1 VEYHTCEATASLAHC
16 GEFISTVKVDR
27 ASSLMIET
35 LRALQKTLQLKKLAQ
50 FQRRVSFGDL
60 ITDRWENAREYGFGE
75 GTSCYDS
82 ALVMGEVRV
91 GCHTWIG
98 PGTVLDGTGGLS
110 IGDHCSISTG
120 VQIYSHDTV
129 QRSLTLGKAPIEY
142 SPTKIGSGVYIG
154 PNSVISRGVTIGDGA
169 VVGAMSFV
177 NHDVPAGSKVWGCPA
192 RIQT

>member
-1 VEYHTCEATASLAHC
+1 
-16 GEFISTVKVDR
+16 
-27 ASSLMIET
+27 MIET

-129 QRSLTLGKAPIEY
+129 QRSLTLGKAPIAY

>member
-1 VEYHTCEATASLAHC
+1 ML
-16 GEFISTVKVDR
+16 D
-27 ASSLMIET
+27 
-35 LRALQKTLQLKKLAQ
+35 ALKAVQKALQLKKLSE
-50 FQRRVSFGDL
+50 FKRRVSFGDL

-82 ALVMGEVRV
+82 ALILGDVRV
-91 GCHTWIG
+91 GANTWIG

-110 IGDHCSISTG
+110 IGDHCSISAG

-129 QRSLTLGKAPIEY
+129 QRSVTLGKAAIDY
-142 SPTKIGSGVYIG
+142 SPTKIGNGVYIG

-177 NHDVPAGSKVWGCPA
+177 NRDVPAGSKVWGCPA
-192 RIQT
+192 RII

>member
-1 VEYHTCEATASLAHC
+1 
-16 GEFISTVKVDR
+16 
-27 ASSLMIET
+27 MIDA
-35 LRALQKTLQLKKLAQ
+35 LRALQKALQHKKLAE
-50 FQRRVSFGDL
+50 FRRRVSFGDL

-82 ALVMGEVRV
+82 ALILGEVIV

-98 PGTVLDGTGGLS
+98 PGTVLDGSGGLF
-110 IGDHCSISTG
+110 IGDHCSISAG

-142 SPTKIGSGVYIG
+142 SSTKIGSGVYIG
-154 PNSVISRGVTIGDGA
+154 PNSIISRGVTIGDGA

-177 NHDVPAGSKVWGCPA
+177 NHDVPAGSRAWGCPA
-192 RIQT
+192 KIQT